1 MGASRRRPSTAR
13 ASKTDDVSSG
23 LKSARIEAALQRAV
37 DLGET
42 ADLFDLLAR
51 SARLS
56 GPRPNLELARAL
68 GLAIA
73 RHAGRADRLLRS
85 LLDAPTEFPRIVAA
99 LALGA
104 RSLAGV
110 DPRGALAGLEQ
121 LAEDPRH
128 LVRTG
133 VATALRLRI
142 AALGEAA
149 VAELDAWTSGYLQAH
164 VALSALSDRATLD
177 ALPAHAPVL
186 ARLEEAFALADA
198 APRAADRSQGLR
210 ALRSGLPAQITAF
223 AARFPETL
231 VWLEQAAAQAK
242 RPETRAVVAD
252 AIRTLHKA
260 RLSDADAS
268 RLTAALEASA
278 PPPRDPSRIVQGTR
292 KRSHRFR

>member
-1 MGASRRRPSTAR
+1 MGASRRHTPAER
-13 ASKTDDVSSG
+13 AGKRDDVSSA
-23 LKSARIEAALQRAV
+23 LKSARIEAALDRAV

-42 ADLFDLLAR
+42 AELFELLAR
-51 SARLS
+51 SSGLP
-56 GPRPNLELARAL
+56 GPRPNLELARAM

-85 LLDAPTEFPRIVAA
+85 LLDAQAEFPRIVGA

-110 DPRGALAGLEQ
+110 DPRGALAALEQ

-133 VATALRLRI
+133 VVAALRLRI

-149 VAELDAWTSGYLQAH
+149 VAELATWTDGYLQAH
-164 VALSALSDRATLD
+164 VALSALSDRAILD

-198 APRAADRSQGLR
+198 APRAADRSQGVR

-231 VWLEQAAAQAK
+231 AWLERAARAE

-252 AIRTLHKA
+252 TIRTLHKA

-278 PPPRDPSRIVQGTR
+278 PPPRDPSRIVRGTR